1 MWWIDCQCKRF
12 VSNVK
17 NIKLDYKVNIARS
30 GDGKVVEKVGEMM
43 LLVNEDQIKAYN
55 KGIEDLEG

>member
-1 MWWIDCQCKRF
+1 MNRRNFITFEDA
-12 VSNVK
+12 
-17 NIKLDYKVNIARS
+17 YKQFEEWYENCLENGIEPE
-30 GDGKVVEKVGEMM
+30 KVVEKGGEMM

>member
-1 MWWIDCQCKRF
+1 MTFEDA
-12 VSNVK
+12 
-17 NIKLDYKVNIARS
+17 YKQFEEWYENCLENGIEPE
-30 GDGKVVEKVGEMM
+30 KVVEKVGEIM

>member
-1 MWWIDCQCKRF
+1 MPE
-12 VSNVK
+12 
-17 NIKLDYKVNIARS
+17 
-30 GDGKVVEKVGEMM
+30 KVVDKVGEMM

>member
-1 MWWIDCQCKRF
+1 VNRRNFITFEDA
-12 VSNVK
+12 
-17 NIKLDYKVNIARS
+17 YKQFKEWYENCLENGIEPE
-30 GDGKVVEKVGEMM
+30 KVVEKVGEMM

>member
-1 MWWIDCQCKRF
+1 LENGIEPE
-12 VSNVK
+12 
-17 NIKLDYKVNIARS
+17 
-30 GDGKVVEKVGEMM
+30 KVVEKVGEMM